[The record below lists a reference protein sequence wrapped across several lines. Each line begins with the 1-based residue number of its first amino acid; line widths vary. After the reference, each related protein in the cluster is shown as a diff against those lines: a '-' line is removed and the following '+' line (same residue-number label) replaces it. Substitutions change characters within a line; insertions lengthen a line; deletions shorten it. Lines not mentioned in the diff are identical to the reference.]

1 MKLFSF
7 VFLLGILLKAALA
20 IMLPLKAVVIT
31 YPHDTPNSV
40 LDQAKQAIKE
50 AV

>member
-1 MKLFSF
+1 MKLFTH
-7 VFLLGILLKAALA
+7 VFLLGVLLQVALA
-20 IMLPLKAVVIT
+20 TSLPLKAVVIT

>member
-1 MKLFSF
+1 MNLLNHT
-7 VFLLGILLKAALA
+7 FLLGVLLQGALA
-20 IMLPLKAVVIT
+20 TLLPLKAVVIT

-40 LDQAKQAIKE
+40 LDQAKHVIKE